1 MKISELT
8 KEYLADYLR
17 LDEPGAIELSELEA
31 MKTAAIEYAK
41 NYTGLSIEEMD
52 LHEDITVAIMIL
64 VSDYF
69 ENRAMYLD
77 YKYKEE
83 NSAVAKLLS
92 LHCVNFL

>member
-17 LDEPGAIELSELEA
+17 LDEPGPIELSELEA
-31 MKTAAIEYAK
+31 MKKAAIEYAK

-52 LHEDITVAIMIL
+52 LHEDITIAIMIL

-83 NSAVAKLLS
+83 NSAVSKLLS